1 MLAYTE
7 ERVRKGSIN
16 MNKSIIFILLILGFS
31 CAKNSDNTNPEPIDN
46 VPVSITVNLN
56 LPSNFHLQ
64 NVGSFIFLSGGVK
77 GIVLV
82 HHTDDNFYAFDRA
95 CSYQP
100 NSVSCS
106 KLEVDSAF
114 LQFRCG
120 QTTTQGFQKCCE
132 SRFFFDGSV
141 SQSPAR
147 FPLKQYNITKSSN
160 TIFISN

>member
-1 MLAYTE
+1 MVE
-7 ERVRKGSIN
+7 KVRRVFTN
-16 MNKSIIFILLILGFS
+16 MTKSISILLIFLSIGCS
-31 CAKNSDNTNPEPIDN
+31 KNTNNTNPEPIDN

-56 LPSNFHLQ
+56 LPTNFHLQ
-64 NVGSFIFLSGGVK
+64 NVGSFIYLSGGVK
-77 GIVLV
+77 GIILV

-106 KLEVDSAF
+106 KVEVDTAF

-120 QTTTQGFQKCCE
+120 ETTSKGFQKCCD

-147 FPLKQYNITKSSN
+147 FPLKQYTITKSGNS
-160 TIFISN
+160 IFISN

>member
-1 MLAYTE
+1 MLDYTE
-7 ERVRKGSIN
+7 EKVRKDFIH
-16 MNKSIIFILLILGFS
+16 MNRLLIFIVLILGYG
-31 CAKNSDNTNPEPIDN
+31 CAKNSNNSNPEPIDN

-64 NVGSFIFLSGGVK
+64 NVGSFIFLTGGVK
-77 GIVLV
+77 GIILV

-120 QTTTQGFQKCCE
+120 QTTAKGFIKCCE

-147 FPLKQYNITKSSN
+147 FPLKQYNITQSLN

>member
-1 MLAYTE
+1 
-7 ERVRKGSIN
+7 
-16 MNKSIIFILLILGFS
+16 MNKVILTLMLFLAFS
-31 CAKNSDNTNPEPIDN
+31 CGKNNDNTNTEPIDN

-64 NVGSFIFLSGGVK
+64 NVGSFVFLTGGVK
-77 GIVLV
+77 GVVLV
-82 HHTDDNFYAFDRA
+82 HNTDDNYYAFDRA

-106 KLEVDSAF
+106 RIEVDTAF

-120 QTTTQGFQKCCE
+120 ETTNMGFQKCCD

-147 FPLKQYNITKSSN
+147 FPLKQYNVTKSGN

>member
-1 MLAYTE
+1 
-7 ERVRKGSIN
+7 
-16 MNKSIIFILLILGFS
+16 MNKISTWVLIIFTIGCS
-31 CAKNSDNTNPEPIDN
+31 KNTSNTNPEPIDN

-64 NVGSFIFLSGGVK
+64 NVGSFVFLNGGVK
-77 GIVLV
+77 GVVLV

-106 KLEVDSAF
+106 KLEVDTAF

-120 QTTTQGFQKCCE
+120 QTTTQGFQKCCD

-147 FPLKQYNITKSSN
+147 FPLKQYTITKSGS

>member
-1 MLAYTE
+1 
-7 ERVRKGSIN
+7 
-16 MNKSIIFILLILGFS
+16 MNKLFFLIIFLLTFS
-31 CAKNSDNTNPEPIDN
+31 CAKNSNNSNPEPIDN

-56 LPSNFHLQ
+56 LPTNFHLQ
-64 NVGSFIFLSGGVK
+64 NIGSFIYLTGGVK
-77 GIVLV
+77 GIILV
-82 HHTDDNFYAFDRA
+82 HHTDDNFYALDRA

-106 KLEVDSAF
+106 KIEVDSSF

-120 QTTTQGFQKCCE
+120 QTTNKGFIKCCD

-147 FPLKQYNITKSSN
+147 FPLKQYNISKSGN

>member
-1 MLAYTE
+1 MRACMVE
-7 ERVRKGSIN
+7 NQRKGFTS
-16 MNKSIIFILLILGFS
+16 MNKSILICLLVLGFS

-64 NVGSFIFLSGGVK
+64 NVGSFVFLTGGVK
-77 GIVLV
+77 GVVLV

-106 KLEVDSAF
+106 KLEVDSSF

-120 QTTTQGFQKCCE
+120 QTTTKGFQKCCD

-147 FPLKQYNITKSSN
+147 FPLKQYNITKSGN